1 MFCVVFARATEAERA
16 YLLPFLKGVLHCTLD
31 KAADGEAQLTDARTE
46 SFLANL
52 LALEGE
58 IRDAIRKPL
67 GCRSDVAVF

>member
-1 MFCVVFARATEAERA
+1 MGQSLWHLGSQSPC
-16 YLLPFLKGVLHCTLD
+16 LLPFLKRSF
-31 KAADGEAQLTDARTE
+31 GEAKLTDARTE

-58 IRDAIRKPL
+58 FRDAIRKPL